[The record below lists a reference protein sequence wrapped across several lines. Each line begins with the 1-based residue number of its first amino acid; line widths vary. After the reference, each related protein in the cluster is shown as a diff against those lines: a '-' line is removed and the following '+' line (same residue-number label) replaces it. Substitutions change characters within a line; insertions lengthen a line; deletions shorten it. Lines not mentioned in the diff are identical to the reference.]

1 MKKFQLLFCLLL
13 VPMVA
18 SAQDVWQT
26 KYAEIEKSI
35 QAPAFKGKLYKITKF
50 GASTKASAAVNQ
62 KGINAAIEKCSRDGG
77 GKVVVPAFDVP
88 SVGRIARLEDPSGAG
103 FYVMTPSPQG

>member
-1 MKKFQLLFCLLL
+1 
-13 VPMVA
+13 MVA

-35 QAPAFKGKLYKITKF
+35 QAPAFKSKLYKITKF

-77 GKVVVPAFDVP
+77 GKVVVPKGVWNTGAIRLKSHVNLDGDRDDIVMLGLVNP
-88 SVGRIARLEDPSGAG
+88 RSVN
-103 FYVMTPSPQG
+103 Q